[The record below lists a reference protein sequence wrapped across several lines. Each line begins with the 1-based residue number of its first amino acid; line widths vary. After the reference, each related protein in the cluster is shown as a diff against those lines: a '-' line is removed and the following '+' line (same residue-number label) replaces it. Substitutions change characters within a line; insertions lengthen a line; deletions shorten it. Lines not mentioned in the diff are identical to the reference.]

1 MRPPSHDRGSRG
13 FTLIELVIVMTMIG
27 ALAVFALPRLVDTEM
42 WRLRAFSDD
51 LQSQMQAMLRL
62 SLVQRRPIIA
72 TISPTGAAFAYVG
85 GGPALSSVDCPAT
98 SSPCIAESGS
108 RSITFN
114 SGNSGSSLSSTGA
127 ALAVTVSSGSYSQS
141 YVMENETGLF
151 YATP

>member
-1 MRPPSHDRGSRG
+1 MRPPLPARASRG

-72 TISPTGAAFAYVG
+72 TISPTGATFAYVG
-85 GGPALSSVDCPAT
+85 GGPALASVDCPAS

-114 SGNSGSSLSSTGA
+114 SGNSGSSISSTGA
-127 ALAVTVSSGSYSQS
+127 ALAVTVSSGSYSQG
-141 YVMENETGLF
+141 YVLENETGLF